1 MTSSSSAKT
10 LDHSDSDLA
19 VALRGCRDGFVGI
32 GVFSGM
38 ANVLMLTGPIFM
50 LQVYDRVLTSRSHE
64 TLLALLFLVAG
75 LYIFLAIFDFI
86 RSRVAARLGT
96 YLDRLVNRRL
106 FSIWTQ
112 QAVMKRHGVMIQPL
126 QDFQQLRQFLSGNG
140 VIALF
145 DLPWVPVYLALI
157 FFLHWTLGL
166 VALAGAI
173 LAVGLAVLNDR
184 ATSKY
189 LDQANGVNVRSNNVA
204 LAAQRNSEVLG
215 AMGMERGLYRTWRKG
230 QELASNLHLTAND
243 RGAGF
248 ASGTKSLR
256 MFLQSLMLGVGA
268 LLAIEQIVTPGVMIA
283 ASIIMGRALAPID
296 QTVGNWKGITTAR
309 QAYKRLR
316 DLFDVLGSEESRT
329 DLPEP
334 QGAISAIDVR
344 LSHPEASRPILDG
357 LRFSVSP
364 GQAVGVIGP
373 SASGK
378 SSLARLLVGVWRPSS
393 GEVRLDGATFDQL
406 DRERIGRWIGYL
418 PQDVELF
425 SGTVKE
431 NIARFQREIDDAS
444 VVDAAQVA
452 GVHEMILKLPE
463 GYETQIGDDG
473 AVLSGGQRQRIGL
486 ARAYFGNPKLIVLD
500 EPNASLD
507 HEGDI
512 ALKRAIESAKRNG
525 QTVFVMAHRPSAIA
539 AVDLILMIKDGRQV
553 AFGPKDEVLKNVTE
567 NQRAMAHSR

>member
-1 MTSSSSAKT
+1 MTPSSLTST
-10 LDHSDSDLA
+10 GHSSDLA
-19 VALRGCRDGFVGI
+19 AAVRGCRDGFVGI
-32 GVFSGM
+32 GIFSGM
-38 ANVLMLTGPIFM
+38 ANVLMLTGPLFM

-64 TLLALLFLVAG
+64 TLLALIFLVAG

-112 QAVMKRHGVMIQPL
+112 QAALKRQGVSIQPL
-126 QDFQQLRQFLSGNG
+126 QDFQQVRQFLSGNG
-140 VIALF
+140 VMALF
-145 DLPWVPVYLALI
+145 DLPWVPVYLAFI

-166 VALAGAI
+166 VAFAGAI

-184 ATSKY
+184 ATSKH
-189 LDQANGVNVRSNNVA
+189 LEKANGANVRSNNVA
-204 LAAQRNSEVLG
+204 LAAQRNAEVLG
-215 AMGMERGLYRTWRKG
+215 AMGMEQGLYQTWREG
-230 QELASNLHLTAND
+230 QEVASKLHLTAND

-248 ASGTKSLR
+248 TSGTKSLR

-309 QAYKRLR
+309 QAYKRLLG
-316 DLFDVLGSEESRT
+316 LFDVLAPEAVKT

-334 QGAISAIDVR
+334 QGAVSVMDVR
-344 LSHPEASRPILDG
+344 LSHPETSRLILDG
-357 LRFSVSP
+357 LRFAVSP

-378 SSLARLLVGVWRPSS
+378 SSLARLLVGVWRPSA
-393 GEVRLDGATFDQL
+393 GEVRLDGATFDQW
-406 DRERIGRWIGYL
+406 DREKVGRWIGYL

-425 SGTVKE
+425 SGTVKD
-431 NIARFQREIDDAS
+431 NIARFQREADDAS
-444 VVDAAQVA
+444 VVNAAQMA
-452 GVHEMILKLPE
+452 GVHEMILKLPN
-463 GYETQIGDDG
+463 GYETQIGEDG
-473 AVLSGGQRQRIGL
+473 AILSGGQRQRIGL
-486 ARAYFGNPKLIVLD
+486 ARAFFGNPKLIVLD

-507 HEGDI
+507 NEGDL
-512 ALKRAIESAKRNG
+512 ALKRAIEGAKQSG

-553 AFGPKDEVLKNVTE
+553 AFGPKDEVLKHVTE
-567 NQRAMAHSR
+567 NQRALALAK